1 MSLPLDQEFAAA
13 IAPFAGAM
21 ANMPKPAL
29 HDVEARR
36 QILSSFAIAA
46 PPEIPS
52 EIDHEI
58 LSVAAAD
65 GYKIPIWKFKN
76 KSSAK
81 PGPALLHIH
90 GGGFISLS
98 PAMNAPQLCQ
108 YALETGVQI
117 FSVDYRLAPEH
128 PYPTPLEDCWEAL
141 SWMNKNALL
150 LGIDASRVGV
160 MGESAGGGLAAG
172 LTLLARDRG
181 LSPPLKRQILGYPML
196 DDRNDAEIDEATF
209 TLWNKSDNI
218 TGWTAYLG
226 SGVGGDAVPSY
237 AAPSRAADVAG
248 LPSLYLDVGQLDIF
262 VRENADY
269 VRKFIEAGIEVEFHV
284 YPGLPHGFD
293 GVATEHP
300 VTRGFYA
307 NRIRQLRLLS
317 SDV

>member
-1 MSLPLDQEFAAA
+1 MSLHLDKEFAAA

-36 QILSSFAIAA
+36 QILASFASAS
-46 PPEIPS
+46 PPEIPA

-58 LSVAAAD
+58 LSIAAAD
-65 GYKIPIWKFKN
+65 GYEISVWRFRN
-76 KSSAK
+76 KSSTK
-81 PGPALLHIH
+81 PGPAVLHIH

-98 PAMNAPQLCQ
+98 PVMNAAQLCQ

-128 PYPTPLEDCWEAL
+128 PYPTPLEDCWDAL
-141 SWMNKNALL
+141 SWINKNADS
-150 LGIDASRVGV
+150 LGVDVSRVGV

-181 LSPPLKRQILGYPML
+181 LSPPLRRQILGYPML
-196 DDRNDAEIDEATF
+196 DDRNADDDAVAF
-209 TLWNKSDNI
+209 TLWNKDDNI

-226 SGVGGDAVPSY
+226 NKIGGDDVQIY
-237 AAPSRAADVAG
+237 AAPSRATDVAN
-248 LPSLYLDVGQLDIF
+248 LPPLYLDVGQLDIF
-262 VRENADY
+262 VKENADY
-269 VRKFIEAGIEVEFHV
+269 VRKFIEAGIEVEFHA

-293 GVATEHP
+293 GVAPEHP
-300 VTRGFYA
+300 VTKAFYV
-307 NRIRQLRLLS
+307 NRSRQLRLL
-317 SDV
+317 